1 MDFFHFSLVGEA
13 SDPVRKGEILVFPR
27 TLFFRQNEI
36 ILQGKQRTALFQTYD
51 WEKSSFSPSHVY
63 LHRITKYVP
72 GGAYI
77 SPLGLIGLTAEIY

>member
-1 MDFFHFSLVGEA
+1 MEFSHFSLVGEA

-51 WEKSSFSPSHVY
+51 WESQVFQPPDTCICKYMPGRGRGGKSKLSP
-63 LHRITKYVP
+63 
-72 GGAYI
+72 
-77 SPLGLIGLTAEIY
+77 